1 MQRQM
6 EEELAQLH
14 KTMDRL
20 ADASANLES
29 ATEEVVAKNRLVG
42 AKVDAT
48 GELVELKFHTQAY
61 RDMAPTELAAAI
73 TEVVNKAR
81 NQMAERVSEAYGP
94 LMPEMTGV
102 EEVMNGDLD
111 PFKLLDRL
119 GIPSDNPRQ

>member
-1 MQRQM
+1 M

-20 ADASANLES
+20 ADASASLES

-81 NQMAERVSEAYGP
+81 SQMAERVSEAYGP
-94 LMPEMTGV
+94 FMPDMAGA
-102 EEVMNGDLD
+102 EEVMRGELD
-111 PFKLLDRL
+111 PLKLLDRL
-119 GIPSDNPRQ
+119 GIPSDDPRQ

>member
-1 MQRQM
+1 
-6 EEELAQLH
+6 
-14 KTMDRL
+14 MDRL
-20 ADASANLES
+20 VDASANLEA

-81 NQMAERVSEAYGP
+81 SQMAERVTEAYSP
-94 LMPEMTGV
+94 FMPDVAGAQEI
-102 EEVMNGDLD
+102 MNGDLD
-111 PFKLLDRL
+111 PLKLLDRL
-119 GIPSDNPRQ
+119 GIPSDDPRQ

>member
-1 MQRQM
+1 MG
-6 EEELAQLH
+6 L
-14 KTMDRL
+14 L
-20 ADASANLES
+20 ADASANLEA

-42 AKVDAT
+42 AKVNAT

-81 NQMAERVSEAYGP
+81 SQMAERVSKAYSP
-94 LMPEMTGV
+94 FMPDV
-102 EEVMNGDLD
+102 ASAEEIMSGDLD

-119 GIPSDNPRQ
+119 GIPSENPRH

>member
-1 MQRQM
+1 
-6 EEELAQLH
+6 
-14 KTMDRL
+14 MDRL
-20 ADASANLES
+20 ADANASLES

-81 NQMAERVSEAYGP
+81 SQMAERVSEAYSP
-94 LMPEMTGV
+94 FMPDVAGAQ
-102 EEVMNGDLD
+102 EVMSGDLD
-111 PFKLLDRL
+111 PLKLLDRL
-119 GIPSDNPRQ
+119 GIPSDDPRQ